1 MGASKSVVL
10 MIAAEQQA
18 GTVAFATLF
27 GERIEPLETY
37 LATKRSNLVR
47 FLRHGQAVSGLPL
60 VATQA
65 EYAQLGRDADEAV
78 AIRAEFDQY
87 ALRQEIL
94 ARRLLLPLAMGHTRL
109 GRGSIEHPS
118 VEGIRRITRGASRRF
133 EGARR
138 STLLVRS
145 IAAAAAFGLVLS
157 WSVSAR
163 GSDVTAA
170 APAPSAQIASP
181 APDDP
186 LPAAAIVWTP
196 SSVLDHGRI
205 VALYGHPGQPTMGV
219 LGKYTPQEAAQEAAR
234 LASTGTQ
241 PGAPA
246 LRGAL
251 ELIVA
256 VAQAKPTADGL
267 YLERMPDSEV
277 ARYVEA
283 AREHGLQLILD
294 IQIGWGD
301 PLLEAKRYERFLVNP
316 FVHIALDPE
325 FATRR
330 LGVAPGVAIGSLDAH
345 SVNEVEEYLGGL
357 VRVHHLPKKLLIL
370 HQFTPDMLPD
380 TSRYRGDPAVERV
393 IDMDGFGP
401 PGAKLDAYNEFAL
414 APYGHYPAI
423 KLFFE
428 CDEPLLANAQL
439 DALARPPA
447 LLIYQ

>member
-1 MGASKSVVL
+1 
-10 MIAAEQQA
+10 
-18 GTVAFATLF
+18 
-27 GERIEPLETY
+27 
-37 LATKRSNLVR
+37 
-47 FLRHGQAVSGLPL
+47 
-60 VATQA
+60 
-65 EYAQLGRDADEAV
+65 
-78 AIRAEFDQY
+78 
-87 ALRQEIL
+87 
-94 ARRLLLPLAMGHTRL
+94 
-109 GRGSIEHPS
+109 
-118 VEGIRRITRGASRRF
+118 
-133 EGARR
+133 
-138 STLLVRS
+138 
-145 IAAAAAFGLVLS
+145 
-157 WSVSAR
+157 
-163 GSDVTAA
+163 
-170 APAPSAQIASP
+170 
-181 APDDP
+181 
-186 LPAAAIVWTP
+186 
-196 SSVLDHGRI
+196 
-205 VALYGHPGQPTMGV
+205 MGV

-428 CDEPLLANAQL
+428 WDEPLLANAQL